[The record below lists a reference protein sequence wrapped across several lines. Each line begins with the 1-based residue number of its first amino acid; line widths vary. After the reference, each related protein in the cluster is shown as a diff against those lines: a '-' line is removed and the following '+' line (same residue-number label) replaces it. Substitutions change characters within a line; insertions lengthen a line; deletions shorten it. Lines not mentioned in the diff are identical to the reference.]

1 MMTPY
6 TSFVAVIDTV
16 VNPDGNADDVQQ
28 ANPLPLG
35 VSDLAVGGGYSAYS
49 EPQDYILFAMTGLIL
64 LYVLRRRKSGTGSV
78 NPTV

>member
-16 VNPDGNADDVQQ
+16 VNPDGNADDVEQ

-35 VSDLAVGGGYSAYS
+35 VSDPAVGGGYSAYS
-49 EPQDYILFAMTGLIL
+49 EPEDYILFAMTGLLL
-64 LYVLRRRKSGTGSV
+64 LYALRRRKRGTGSV